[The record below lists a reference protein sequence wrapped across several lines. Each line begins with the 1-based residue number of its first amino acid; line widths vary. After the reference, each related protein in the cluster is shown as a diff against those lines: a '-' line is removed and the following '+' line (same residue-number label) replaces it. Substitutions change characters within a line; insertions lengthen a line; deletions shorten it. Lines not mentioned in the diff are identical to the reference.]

1 MSHPHDPNRWPEAAD
16 HDPRQ
21 SVPNE
26 PVWPSKAWH
35 ETGGKP
41 AKRGKMPWWAW
52 LLIGFGGFLVLVL
65 VLVLALGL
73 WASVAINGQA
83 TGGTQS
89 EPAPTAVA
97 EPTSEPEP
105 SPTESEN
112 TSATELYREM
122 NADFPADQ
130 EAYLN
135 ELVDNARP
143 VYVGSDNR
151 VLLAMGL
158 AVCLKLDSGETIEQV
173 ALRIPDQYTNTQAGT
188 IIGASVRHLCPANQ
202 PAIDEFLTTL

>member
-1 MSHPHDPNRWPEAAD
+1 MSHPHDPNSQPTGEDPAPEYR
-16 HDPRQ
+16 DPGR
-21 SVPNE
+21 PRYY
-26 PVWPSKAWH
+26 PSEGW
-35 ETGGKP
+35 TQP
-41 AKRGKMPWWAW
+41 QPPSRRGKMPWWAW
-52 LLIGFGGFLVLVL
+52 LLIGLGGFLVLVL
-65 VLVLALGL
+65 ALVL
-73 WASVAINGQA
+73 WAAVAINGQT

-97 EPTSEPEP
+97 EPEP

-122 NADFPADQ
+122 NAEFPADQ

-158 AVCLKLDSGETIEQV
+158 AVCMKLDSGETIEQV
-173 ALRIPDQYTNTQAGT
+173 ALRIPDQYTDTQAGT

>member
-1 MSHPHDPNRWPEAAD
+1 MSHPHDPTRRPAGEDPAPEYR
-16 HDPRQ
+16 DPGHARAY
-21 SVPNE
+21 
-26 PVWPSKAWH
+26 PSEGWAQ
-35 ETGGKP
+35 P
-41 AKRGKMPWWAW
+41 QPPSRRGKMPWWAW

-65 VLVLALGL
+65 ALVL
-73 WASVAINGQA
+73 WAAVAINGQT

-97 EPTSEPEP
+97 EPEP

-122 NADFPADQ
+122 NAEFPADQ

-158 AVCLKLDSGETIEQV
+158 AVCMKLDSGETIEQV
-173 ALRIPDQYTNTQAGT
+173 ALRIPDQYTDTQAGT